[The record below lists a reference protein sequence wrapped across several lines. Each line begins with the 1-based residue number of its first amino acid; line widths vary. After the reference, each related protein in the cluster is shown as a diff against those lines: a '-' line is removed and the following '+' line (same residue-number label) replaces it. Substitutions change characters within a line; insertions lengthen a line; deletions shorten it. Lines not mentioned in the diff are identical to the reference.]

1 MARCGCAACLARRCT
16 GDSRWVSIQWHAP
29 IASVAAL
36 TAQPLAALPPYGCG
50 VPFTG
55 VERLVQENSTAG
67 GHWCTTAPPDVS
79 LRGAKRRGNLAVLG
93 RITGRSRRKRSCL
106 PEIATAPSGP
116 RNDKSEGIAPLN
128 LCRDHCQSA
137 RRSLSAA
144 TGPVGAV
151 SHFNDSLFPAQVQ
164 RRERHAPPLQRAA
177 DARIIQQKQGRTG
190 LGASLFFQLLI
201 PPPAWA
207 CRGAYTW
214 SSSRRGGCSHS
225 RCSGTGG
232 RRAACA
238 ARRPCTPGRSRA
250 ARRPS

>member
-1 MARCGCAACLARRCT
+1 M
-16 GDSRWVSIQWHAP
+16 
-29 IASVAAL
+29 SVAAL

-164 RRERHAPPLQRAA
+164 RREGHAAPLQRSIDTPPTNNKNR
-177 DARIIQQKQGRTG
+177 DAPVSVRPC
-190 LGASLFFQLLI
+190 FFQLLI
-201 PPPAWA
+201 PSPAWA

-238 ARRPCTPGRSRA
+238 ARRPCTPGRSQA

>member
-1 MARCGCAACLARRCT
+1 MQAGDICGTNSVAQGKQVCHCEGALRPWQSRSTRSDNRKASGEYGSVTQRGVEDAAPYKACAVDIVHGNLQLPKALNPRKGDAASVRRQ
-16 GDSRWVSIQWHAP
+16 SRQRLRSERRYRRNRLVRFCRQP
-29 IASVAAL
+29 VRIAS
-36 TAQPLAALPPYGCG
+36 
-50 VPFTG
+50 
-55 VERLVQENSTAG
+55 
-67 GHWCTTAPPDVS
+67 APPG
-79 LRGAKRRGNLAVLG
+79 GAC
-93 RITGRSRRKRSCL
+93 RSPTTPHRY
-106 PEIATAPSGP
+106 
-116 RNDKSEGIAPLN
+116 
-128 LCRDHCQSA
+128 SA
-137 RRSLSAA
+137 
-144 TGPVGAV
+144 
-151 SHFNDSLFPAQVQ
+151 NK
-164 RRERHAPPLQRAA
+164 
-177 DARIIQQKQGRTG
+177 QQKQGRTG

>member
-1 MARCGCAACLARRCT
+1 M
-16 GDSRWVSIQWHAP
+16 VNAP
-29 IASVAAL
+29 ELS
-36 TAQPLAALPPYGCG
+36 
-50 VPFTG
+50 F
-55 VERLVQENSTAG
+55 
-67 GHWCTTAPPDVS
+67 
-79 LRGAKRRGNLAVLG
+79 RGAKRRGNLAVLG

-164 RRERHAPPLQRAA
+164 RRERHAAPLQRSIDTPPTNNKNRDAPVSVRPCVAA
-177 DARIIQQKQGRTG
+177 YVI
-190 LGASLFFQLLI
+190 L
-201 PPPAWA
+201 PPAWA
-207 CRGAYTW
+207 CRGACTW
-214 SSSRRGGCSHS
+214 SSLRRGGCSHS

-238 ARRPCTPGRSRA
+238 ARRPCTPCRSQA

>member
-1 MARCGCAACLARRCT
+1 MQT
-16 GDSRWVSIQWHAP
+16 GDICGTN
-29 IASVAAL
+29 SVAQGKQVCHCEGALRPWQSRSTRSDNRKASGEYGSVTQRGVEDAAPYKACAVDIVHGNLQLPKAL
-36 TAQPLAALPPYGCG
+36 TERRYRRN
-50 VPFTG
+50 
-55 VERLVQENSTAG
+55 RLVRFIVALYELQLPSRDC
-67 GHWCTTAPPDVS
+67 HV
-79 LRGAKRRGNLAVLG
+79 G
-93 RITGRSRRKRSCL
+93 RW
-106 PEIATAPSGP
+106 PP
-116 RNDKSEGIAPLN
+116 RNDNSKPLHFRR
-128 LCRDHCQSA
+128 CCPITYQPA

-144 TGPVGAV
+144 TDAIGWYVFV
-151 SHFNDSLFPAQVQ
+151 DSLFVSPVG
-164 RRERHAPPLQRAA
+164 RREGHAPPLQRAA

-207 CRGAYTW
+207 CRGACTW

>member
-1 MARCGCAACLARRCT
+1 MQAGDICGT
-16 GDSRWVSIQWHAP
+16 N
-29 IASVAAL
+29 SVAQGKQVCHCEGALRPWQSRSTRSDNRKASGEYGSVTQRGVEDAAPYKACAVDIVHGNLQLPKAL
-36 TAQPLAALPPYGCG
+36 TERRYRRN
-50 VPFTG
+50 
-55 VERLVQENSTAG
+55 RLVRFIVALYELQLPSRDC
-67 GHWCTTAPPDVS
+67 HV
-79 LRGAKRRGNLAVLG
+79 G
-93 RITGRSRRKRSCL
+93 RW
-106 PEIATAPSGP
+106 PP
-116 RNDKSEGIAPLN
+116 RNDNSKPLHFRR
-128 LCRDHCQSA
+128 CCPITYQPA

-144 TGPVGAV
+144 TDAIGWYVFV
-151 SHFNDSLFPAQVQ
+151 DSLFVSPVG
-164 RRERHAPPLQRAA
+164 RREGHAPPLQRVA

-207 CRGAYTW
+207 CRGACTW

-225 RCSGTGG
+225 QCSGTGG

>member
-1 MARCGCAACLARRCT
+1 MTGKPRRNRNCLHEIATAPSGPRNDKSGNLHGRRNCFKICNCQWRSVSAATDAIGLC
-16 GDSRWVSIQWHAP
+16 VF
-29 IASVAAL
+29 SVARAN
-36 TAQPLAALPPYGCG
+36 C
-50 VPFTG
+50 
-55 VERLVQENSTAG
+55 
-67 GHWCTTAPPDVS
+67 
-79 LRGAKRRGNLAVLG
+79 K
-93 RITGRSRRKRSCL
+93 CL

-116 RNDKSEGIAPLN
+116 RNDTSGECGGAPEHFRGRISLYKALAPRKGDAASVRRQSRQRLRSERRYRRNWFLPFYRQSVRIASVMPGAA
-128 LCRDHCQSA
+128 CRSPTTLHRYSA
-137 RRSLSAA
+137 
-144 TGPVGAV
+144 
-151 SHFNDSLFPAQVQ
+151 NK
-164 RRERHAPPLQRAA
+164 
-177 DARIIQQKQGRTG
+177 QQKQGRTG

-214 SSSRRGGCSHS
+214 SSSRRGEYSHS